1 MDARKRTIDSWTH
14 RQAIQVVATLP
25 DDTEAALAVL
35 ERARQLLT
43 CWDQMPEPVTGLV
56 LVKA

>member
-1 MDARKRTIDSWTH
+1 MKTEKRVDSWTH
-14 RQAIQVVATLP
+14 RQAIQVVAQLP

-35 ERARQLLT
+35 DRARQLLT
-43 CWDQMPEPVTGLV
+43 CWDQMPDPVAGLV